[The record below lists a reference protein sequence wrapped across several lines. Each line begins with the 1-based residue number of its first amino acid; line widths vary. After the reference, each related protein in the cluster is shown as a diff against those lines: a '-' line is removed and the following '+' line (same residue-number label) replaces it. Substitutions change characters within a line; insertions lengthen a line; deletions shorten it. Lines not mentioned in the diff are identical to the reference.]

1 MEDYRVADWKC
12 QNLDNNE
19 EQMRGKALAPALVAL
34 FSLGR
39 ILPTS
44 VVKIRRVGDLA
55 ISIGTSGFA
64 QKEVEVARTPRLF
77 CSIGVR
83 AHLPQ

>member
-1 MEDYRVADWKC
+1 M
-12 QNLDNNE
+12 
-19 EQMRGKALAPALVAL
+19 
-34 FSLGR
+34 
-39 ILPTS
+39 LPTS

-55 ISIGTSGFA
+55 VSIGTSGFA